1 MKLKHILGMC
11 MAALMAS
18 ACSENEVIGFMD
30 EVKLSSSYVAIPVE
44 GGENT
49 ITVEAKSD
57 WKIDNIIT
65 KITTNKDGSV
75 DTTWSQ
81 MPDWLTI
88 TPMEGKAGKTTLTIQ
103 ADETKYGREAELH
116 IICGDKVQFINVRQG
131 SMEASSATC
140 AEVNAGADGKT
151 YRVKGTVTAIANTTY
166 GNWYLQDKTGTV
178 YVYGT
183 LDKEG
188 KTKNFTSLGIEVGD
202 IVEVE
207 GPKKTYSG
215 TVELVDVTVLSIEKW
230 MAKLIG
236 EDITQPKAGGTF
248 DVKIAYK
255 GKGCMVTIP
264 EDAQEWISYTSMDY
278 VPGIPSKLEQ
288 NPADTA
294 IVHFTCAENMG
305 NLRETTLQFI
315 SEMYDANQ
323 GSTVSTTVK
332 VKVSQDGAVRDVTC
346 AEFLALEENG
356 PQVRITGVISKI
368 ANTTY
373 GNIYVKDATG
383 EVYVYGVLTPEGES
397 KKFDTLGLTEGCVV
411 TLQGTKSNYKGNP
424 QMSNG
429 TYVSHI
435 GVKTLSLAE
444 FKNLPDDKNTYYY
457 ISGTVAQPTEANTK
471 FDLNTYGNFALTDG
485 ESELYIYGCSTG
497 WNGETKQFGTLG
509 VSEGDVLKVLAYKTS
524 FKGLVEGVAIYVSH
538 STPAE

>member
-44 GGENT
+44 GGQNT

-81 MPDWLTI
+81 IPDWLTI
-88 TPMEGKAGKTTLTIQ
+88 SPMEGKAGKTTLTIQ

-178 YVYGT
+178 YIYGT

-305 NLRETTLQFI
+305 NVRETTLQFI

-356 PQVRITGVISKI
+356 PQVRITGVISKV

-411 TLQGTKSNYKGNP
+411 TLQGTKSSHKGTP

-497 WNGETKQFGTLG
+497 WNGETKKFGTLG

>member
-1 MKLKHILGMC
+1 
-11 MAALMAS
+11 
-18 ACSENEVIGFMD
+18 
-30 EVKLSSSYVAIPVE
+30 
-44 GGENT
+44 
-49 ITVEAKSD
+49 
-57 WKIDNIIT
+57 
-65 KITTNKDGSV
+65 
-75 DTTWSQ
+75 
-81 MPDWLTI
+81 
-88 TPMEGKAGKTTLTIQ
+88 
-103 ADETKYGREAELH
+103 
-116 IICGDKVQFINVRQG
+116 
-131 SMEASSATC
+131 
-140 AEVNAGADGKT
+140 
-151 YRVKGTVTAIANTTY
+151 
-166 GNWYLQDKTGTV
+166 
-178 YVYGT
+178 
-183 LDKEG
+183 
-188 KTKNFTSLGIEVGD
+188 
-202 IVEVE
+202 
-207 GPKKTYSG
+207 
-215 TVELVDVTVLSIEKW
+215 
-230 MAKLIG
+230 
-236 EDITQPKAGGTF
+236 
-248 DVKIAYK
+248 
-255 GKGCMVTIP
+255 
-264 EDAQEWISYTSMDY
+264 
-278 VPGIPSKLEQ
+278 
-288 NPADTA
+288 
-294 IVHFTCAENMG
+294 MG

-346 AEFLALEENG
+346 AEFLALEEDG
-356 PQVRITGVISKI
+356 PQVRITGVISKV

-411 TLQGTKSNYKGNP
+411 TLQGTKSSHKGNP

-457 ISGTVAQPTEANTK
+457 KSGTVAQPTEANPK

-497 WNGETKQFGTLG
+497 WNGETKKFGTLG

>member
-1 MKLKHILGMC
+1 

-81 MPDWLTI
+81 IPDWLTI

-116 IICGDKVQFINVRQG
+116 IICGDKVQFFNVRQG

-178 YVYGT
+178 YIYGT

-202 IVEVE
+202 IVTVE

-305 NLRETTLQFI
+305 NVRETTLQFI

-346 AEFLALEENG
+346 AEFLALEDDG
-356 PQVRITGVISKI
+356 PQVRITGVISKV

-497 WNGETKQFGTLG
+497 WNGETKKFGTLG

-524 FKGLVEGVAIYVSH
+524 YQGLVEGVAIYVSH

>member
-44 GGENT
+44 GGQNT

-81 MPDWLTI
+81 IPDWLTI
-88 TPMEGKAGKTTLTIQ
+88 SPMEGKAGKTTLTIQ

-178 YVYGT
+178 YIYGT

-305 NLRETTLQFI
+305 NVRETTLQFI

-346 AEFLALEENG
+346 AEFLALEDDG
-356 PQVRITGVISKI
+356 PQVRITGVISKV

-411 TLQGTKSNYKGNP
+411 TLQGTKSSHKGTP

-497 WNGETKQFGTLG
+497 WNGETKKFGTLG

>member
-1 MKLKHILGMC
+1 

-81 MPDWLTI
+81 IPDWLTI

-178 YVYGT
+178 YIYGT

-305 NLRETTLQFI
+305 NVRETTLQFI

-346 AEFLALEENG
+346 AEFLALEDDG
-356 PQVRITGVISKI
+356 PQVRITGVISKV

-411 TLQGTKSNYKGNP
+411 TLQGTKSSHKGTP

-497 WNGETKQFGTLG
+497 WNGETKKFGTLG
-509 VSEGDVLKVLAYKTS
+509 VNEGDVLKVLAYKTS

>member
-65 KITTNKDGSV
+65 N
-75 DTTWSQ
+75 
-81 MPDWLTI
+81 
-88 TPMEGKAGKTTLTIQ
+88 Q

-202 IVEVE
+202 IVTGE

-215 TVELVDVTVLSIEKW
+215 TVELVDVTVLSLRQAE
-230 MAKLIG
+230 
-236 EDITQPKAGGTF
+236 P
-248 DVKIAYK
+248 
-255 GKGCMVTIP
+255 
-264 EDAQEWISYTSMDY
+264 SM
-278 VPGIPSKLEQ
+278 
-288 NPADTA
+288 
-294 IVHFTCAENMG
+294 
-305 NLRETTLQFI
+305 
-315 SEMYDANQ
+315 
-323 GSTVSTTVK
+323 
-332 VKVSQDGAVRDVTC
+332 
-346 AEFLALEENG
+346 
-356 PQVRITGVISKI
+356 
-368 ANTTY
+368 
-373 GNIYVKDATG
+373 
-383 EVYVYGVLTPEGES
+383 
-397 KKFDTLGLTEGCVV
+397 
-411 TLQGTKSNYKGNP
+411 
-424 QMSNG
+424 
-429 TYVSHI
+429 
-435 GVKTLSLAE
+435 
-444 FKNLPDDKNTYYY
+444 
-457 ISGTVAQPTEANTK
+457 
-471 FDLNTYGNFALTDG
+471 
-485 ESELYIYGCSTG
+485 
-497 WNGETKQFGTLG
+497 
-509 VSEGDVLKVLAYKTS
+509 
-524 FKGLVEGVAIYVSH
+524 
-538 STPAE
+538 

>member
-81 MPDWLTI
+81 IPDWLTI
-88 TPMEGKAGKTTLTIQ
+88 SPMEGKAGKTTLTIQ

-151 YRVKGTVTAIANTTY
+151 YRVKGTVTTIANTTY

-178 YVYGT
+178 YIYGT

-305 NLRETTLQFI
+305 NVRETTLQFI

-346 AEFLALEENG
+346 AEFLALEDDG
-356 PQVRITGVISKI
+356 PQVRITGVISKV

-411 TLQGTKSNYKGNP
+411 TLQGTKSSHKGNP

-497 WNGETKQFGTLG
+497 WNGETKKFGTLG

>member
-81 MPDWLTI
+81 IPDWLTI

-151 YRVKGTVTAIANTTY
+151 YRVKGTVTTIANTTY

-305 NLRETTLQFI
+305 NVRETTLQFI

-346 AEFLALEENG
+346 AEFLAMEENG
-356 PQVRITGVISKI
+356 PQVRITGVISKV

-411 TLQGTKSNYKGNP
+411 TLQGTKSSHKGNP

-497 WNGETKQFGTLG
+497 WNGETKKFGTLG